1 MCRMFSSS
9 KLSPSP
15 RVHGGW
21 LVLIRRVSLRS
32 MAKSIVALAAASC
45 LAVLA
50 AGGTYALLNS
60 SAPVGSGATITA
72 GTAALTLSP
81 LNLSTTKLHPG
92 LTIYGAVTV
101 SNGGH
106 VPLSTRIVGL
116 TAPTA
121 STAFSQS
128 LSIGVGVATSA
139 AACQGGSV
147 ASTWTGK
154 FASNTPEAPG
164 ARPTLPVGG
173 SVILCVAVTLPID
186 APIGAQGQSAT
197 SFGVKLDATQV

>member
-1 MCRMFSSS
+1 MLAFS

-15 RVHGGW
+15 RAHGSW

-32 MAKSIVALAAASC
+32 MARSIVALAAASC

-60 SAPVGSGATITA
+60 SASAGSGATITA

-81 LNLSTTKLHPG
+81 LNLTTTKLQPG
-92 LTIYGAVTV
+92 LTVYGAVTV
-101 SNGGH
+101 SNGGQ
-106 VPLSTRIVGL
+106 VPLAVRVAGL

-121 STAFSQS
+121 STLFSQS
-128 LSIGVGVATSA
+128 LSIGVGVAASA
-139 AACQGGSV
+139 VDCQSGSV
-147 ASTWTGK
+147 GSTWTGT
-154 FASNTPEAPG
+154 FASNTPAG
-164 ARPTLPVGG
+164 IGPTLAVGG

-186 APIGAQGQSAT
+186 APGGAQGQSAT